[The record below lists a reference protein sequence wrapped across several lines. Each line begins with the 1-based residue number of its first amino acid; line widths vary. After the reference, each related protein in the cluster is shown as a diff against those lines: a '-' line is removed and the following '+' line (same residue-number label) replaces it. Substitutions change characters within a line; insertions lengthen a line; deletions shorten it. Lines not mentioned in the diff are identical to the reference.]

1 VIKLRGR
8 VGLVS
13 GGGRGI
19 GRACAMA
26 LGRAGGDVA
35 ISYTSDDV
43 AAESTVRDL
52 RELGVKAAAIRA
64 DLQSFEDAERLVAAA
79 TKMVGAPSILVANH
93 GIWNP
98 APIETMTEEQYDREL
113 DTNLKGVFALCRHV
127 VPGMKAGGWGRI
139 VLISS
144 TAGQRGEA
152 GHSPYAASKGAI
164 ISLTKSLAPELAPA
178 GILVNC
184 VAPGW
189 VATDMS
195 KPAMEDPERRKQI
208 LATIP
213 LGRVAFP
220 DEIASAVLFLASDLA
235 TFICGEIL
243 NVNGGAVLCG

>member
-1 VIKLRGR
+1 MIKLRGR
-8 VGLVS
+8 VALVS

-26 LGRAGGDVA
+26 LGRAGADVA
-35 ISYTSDDV
+35 ISYASDDV
-43 AAESTVRDL
+43 AAENTVRDL
-52 RELGVKAAAIRA
+52 REAGVKAAAVRA
-64 DLQSFEDAERLVAAA
+64 DLQSFADAERLVAAA

-93 GIWNP
+93 GVWNP
-98 APIETMTEEQYDREL
+98 APIETMTEQQYDREL
-113 DTNLKGVFALCRHV
+113 DTNLRGVFALCRHV
-127 VPGMKAGGWGRI
+127 VPPMKAGGWGRI

-220 DEIASAVLFLASDLA
+220 DEIAAAVLFLASDLA

>member
-1 VIKLRGR
+1 MIKLRGR

-19 GRACAMA
+19 GRACAVA
-26 LGRAGGDVA
+26 LGRAGADVA
-35 ISYTSDDV
+35 ISYAADDV
-43 AAESTVRDL
+43 AAENTVRDL
-52 RELGVKAAAIRA
+52 RELGVKAAAIRS
-64 DLQSFEDAERLVAAA
+64 DLRSFEDAERLVAAA

-93 GIWNP
+93 GVWNP
-98 APIETMTEEQYDREL
+98 APIETMTEEQYDREI

-127 VPGMKAGGWGRI
+127 VPAMKAGGWGRI

>member
-1 VIKLRGR
+1 MISLRGR

-26 LGRAGGDVA
+26 FARAGADVA
-35 ISYTSDDV
+35 ISYTNDDV
-43 AAESTVRDL
+43 AAEGTVRDL
-52 RELGVKAAAIRA
+52 RALGVKAAA
-64 DLQSFEDAERLVAAA
+64 LQSDLRSFESAEQLVARA
-79 TKMVGAPSILVANH
+79 TKVVGAPSILVANH
-93 GIWNP
+93 GIWEP
-98 APIETMTEEQYDREL
+98 APIDTMTEEQYDRAI
-113 DTNLKGVFALCRHV
+113 DTNVKGVFALCRHV
-127 VPGMKAGGWGRI
+127 TPAMKAGGWGRI

-189 VATDMS
+189 VMTDMS
-195 KPAMEDPERRKQI
+195 RPALEDPERRKQI

-213 LGRVAFP
+213 LGRVALP
-220 DEIASAVLFLASDLA
+220 DEIAGAVLFLASDLA
-235 TFICGEIL
+235 TFMCGEIL

>member
-1 VIKLRGR
+1 MIKLRGR

-19 GRACAMA
+19 GRACALA
-26 LGRAGGDVA
+26 LGRAGADVA
-35 ISYTSDDV
+35 ISYASDDV
-43 AAESTVRDL
+43 SAESTVRDL
-52 RELGVKAAAIRA
+52 RELGVKAAAIRR

-93 GIWNP
+93 GVWNP
-98 APIETMTEEQYDREL
+98 APIETMTEEQYDREI

-127 VPGMKAGGWGRI
+127 VPAMKAGGWGRI